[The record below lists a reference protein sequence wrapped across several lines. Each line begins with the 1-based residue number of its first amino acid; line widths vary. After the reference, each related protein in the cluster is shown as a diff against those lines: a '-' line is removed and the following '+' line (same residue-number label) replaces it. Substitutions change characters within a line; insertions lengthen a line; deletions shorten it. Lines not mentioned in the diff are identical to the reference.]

1 MTLKH
6 LSLSALAGFVF
17 AGSRIASADAA
28 PLNACTACWR
38 ASLRPLHP
46 DHRGDCETRLLAC
59 RRRNN
64 RPLPGA
70 PARPAEVGKQA

>member
-1 MTLKH
+1 MRWKH

-46 DHRGDCETRLLAC
+46 
-59 RRRNN
+59 
-64 RPLPGA
+64 
-70 PARPAEVGKQA
+70 

>member
-6 LSLSALAGFVF
+6 LPPSALAGFVF

-28 PLNACTACWR
+28 PVNACRACWR

-46 DHRGDCETRLLAC
+46 DHRGRLRDQAA
-59 RRRNN
+59 R
-64 RPLPGA
+64 LPA
-70 PARPAEVGKQA
+70 P

>member
-6 LSLSALAGFVF
+6 LPLSALAGFVF

-28 PLNACTACWR
+28 PVNAGTACTACWR

-46 DHRGDCETRLLAC
+46 
-59 RRRNN
+59 
-64 RPLPGA
+64 
-70 PARPAEVGKQA
+70 